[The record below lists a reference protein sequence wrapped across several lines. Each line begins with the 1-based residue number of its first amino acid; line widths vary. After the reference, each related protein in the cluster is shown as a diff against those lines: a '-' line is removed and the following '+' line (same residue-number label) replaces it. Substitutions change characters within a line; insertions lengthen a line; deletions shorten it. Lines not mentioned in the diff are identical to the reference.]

1 MLAKIA
7 AIIVLVWFYRTAVKI
22 GENGIQWAII
32 GVIGF
37 FLAAFITHFGVVDPI
52 SKYALGQK
60 TPAGLITQLPA
71 FVGLAVAYLIRK
83 MYLLKRGSPA
93 SSSEPTTPPSE

>member
-7 AIIVLVWFYRTAVKI
+7 AVIVLVWFYRTAVKI
-22 GENGIQWAII
+22 GENGIQWAVI

-37 FLAAFITHFGVVDPI
+37 FLAAFITHFGIVDPI
-52 SKYALGQK
+52 SKSVLGQK

-71 FVGLAVAYLIRK
+71 FVGIGVAYLIRK
-83 MYLLKRGSPA
+83 IYLLKNAANPPA
-93 SSSEPTTPPSE
+93 PPTPPSE